1 MALDP
6 VVFAEQGLGIE
17 ADPWQRDFL
26 RSEADR
32 ILLNCSRQSGK
43 STMAAIVS
51 LHRAL
56 YEPGSLV
63 LVLAPAL
70 RQAQELFGKIGEAH
84 AALGEPQK
92 KYGERRLSLELTNG
106 SRIVTLPGTEKTIRG
121 YSGAGLLILDEAAR
135 VADELYYAVRPML
148 AVSKGRLLMLSTPFG
163 KRGVFFEEWT
173 RGVGWERFEVSAAEC
188 PRITA
193 DFLREERE
201 ALGPWWYEQE
211 YECKFKENVDSV
223 FSSALIEEALT
234 DEVKPLFG

>member
-1 MALDP
+1 VSGVHALRMALDP
-6 VVFAEQGLGIE
+6 VVFAEQGLGIV
-17 ADPWQRDFL
+17 ADPWQRAFL
-26 RSEADR
+26 RSDADR

-43 STMAAIVS
+43 STMAAILS

-56 YEPGSLV
+56 YEPDSLV

-70 RQAQELFGKIGEAH
+70 RQAQELFGKIGEAYA

-135 VADELYYAVRPML
+135 VADELYCAVRPML

-173 RGVGWERFEVSAAEC
+173 RGVGWKRFEVPATEC
-188 PRITA
+188 PRISGK
-193 DFLREERE
+193 FLKEERE
-201 ALGPWWYEQE
+201 ALGP
-211 YECKFKENVDSV
+211 
-223 FSSALIEEALT
+223 
-234 DEVKPLFG
+234 